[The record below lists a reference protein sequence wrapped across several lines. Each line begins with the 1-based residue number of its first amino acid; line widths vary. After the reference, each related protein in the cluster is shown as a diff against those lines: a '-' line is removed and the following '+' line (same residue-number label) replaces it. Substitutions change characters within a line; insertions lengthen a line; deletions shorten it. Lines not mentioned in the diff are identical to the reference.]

1 MVVLPKVNS
10 PKIRELLESLKSAT
24 IYEDGDDIIIST
36 DKFHAVVTIKDDE
49 LRKFFQ
55 GLVALRRLLG

>member
-1 MVVLPKVNS
+1 MVNLPKVNS
-10 PKIRELLESLKSAT
+10 PKLKELLESLKAAT

-36 DKFHAVVTIKDDE
+36 DKFHAVITIKDEE

-55 GLVALRRLLG
+55 GLVALRRMLG